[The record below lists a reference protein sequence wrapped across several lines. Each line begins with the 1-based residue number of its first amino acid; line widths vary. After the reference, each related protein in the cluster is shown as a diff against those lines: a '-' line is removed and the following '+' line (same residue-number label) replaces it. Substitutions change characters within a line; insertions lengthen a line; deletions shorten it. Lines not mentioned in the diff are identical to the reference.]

1 MPRYCATTSKG
12 EHTATWQR
20 GLRANLPLARGL
32 IADGA
37 AAAAGIIVPK
47 PALVALTAAALG
59 HTGRLWPL
67 VNLLSVE
74 LWIRS
79 WTTGCPAG
87 ERSGGAGAERGRH
100 R

>member
-1 MPRYCATTSKG
+1 MSSGVNQGR
-12 EHTATWQR
+12 TWQR

-37 AAAAGIIVPK
+37 AAAAGIIDPK
-47 PALVALTAAALG
+47 PALAALTAAALG

-67 VNLLSVE
+67 VNLLSME
-74 LWIRS
+74 LWSRS
-79 WTTGCPAG
+79 WTTSGPTADA
-87 ERSGGAGAERGRH
+87 SGGAAAERARH